1 MATPRHRTPV
11 HRARERAL
19 SASGAVLV
27 AVIAVLSAWAHHSSS
42 SGRSARPTANAK
54 PPKPALEQLREWLSD
69 AEPSINALTTARDN
83 IAVAATQKDLA
94 ATGAACQ
101 TAGAAVVNSQ
111 QHLPSPEPALNTAL
125 HQAIGKYQAGL
136 GYCLSG
142 SRSQDAAQLAQ
153 AAAYFNDGDTD
164 LQAAMNFL
172 DRNLSADPPG
182 SAVLVV

>member
-1 MATPRHRTPV
+1 MTTPRHRTPV

-19 SASGAVLV
+19 AASGAVLV
-27 AVIAVLSAWAHHSSS
+27 AIIAVLSAWAHHSLS
-42 SGRSARPTANAK
+42 SGGSARSNAHPK
-54 PPKPALEQLREWLSD
+54 PPRPAFEQLRAWLSD

-101 TAGAAVVNSQ
+101 TAGAAVANSQ

-125 HQAIGKYQAGL
+125 HRAIGKYQAGL

-153 AAAYFNDGDTD
+153 AAAYFNEGDTD
-164 LQAAMNFL
+164 MQAAMKFL
-172 DRNLSADPPG
+172 DRNLPAG